1 MEEGKVVGMT
11 TPTTTTPVYDPN
23 KKYTW
28 TNEDTFT
35 FTGGEFG
42 LILNTL
48 RGVLST
54 EEAGKILLAQQA
66 NSILEKHLSKAVEAG
81 IVVEATS

>member
-1 MEEGKVVGMT
+1 MSETKIVDFQST
-11 TPTTTTPVYDPN
+11 QSTTPVYDPN